1 MVSDLHYDGNLMCI
15 TTISSKTFQRLAII
29 ACMIRI
35 SVMASIRLLVSE
47 EAGLEGGW
55 VIRGDETEDVE
66 KRSSSRLSRRPLLSS
81 ASAPPCS
88 FTHCEGLSWP
98 RRTPLA
104 DLSNL
109 WCHFLEASSGSSLS
123 SSSSSSGSA
132 MPIMS
137 SKSSLLFLG

>member
-1 MVSDLHYDGNLMCI
+1 MINSMCI
-15 TTISSKTFQRLAII
+15 TTISASKAFQRLAII

-55 VIRGDETEDVE
+55 LFRGDETEDVE
-66 KRSSSRLSRRPLLSS
+66 KRPSSRLSRRPSPSS
-81 ASAPPCS
+81 ASAPPGS

-109 WCHFLEASSGSSLS
+109 WCHFLEASSGSS

-132 MPIMS
+132 IPMIS